1 MTNLPE
7 PIHHPVPYQHEPT
20 DPPVHHQSVGDAVT
34 VDEAAEIE
42 ALERLAGQFR
52 QIANDVASG
61 RPSAAATVEFTNDL
75 AAGAFAGATEWRY
88 RYYAVLA
95 SHPHPDARLA
105 LACTGPLGALRAL
118 VHDPDPRVRFGVLH
132 NPLVVDADIQLALAH
147 DPEPE
152 IVVGLLG
159 VVSPS
164 VATCR
169 AVLDGPHP
177 EARRA
182 LARMRVGSEPL
193 KELAADDD
201 LVARCIARSRLDARG
216 ELTTGGH
223 HD

>member
-1 MTNLPE
+1 MTNLPA
-7 PIHHPVPYQHEPT
+7 PVHRPVPQPAC
-20 DPPVHHQSVGDAVT
+20 DAQPQQ
-34 VDEAAEIE
+34 ESAQLE

-61 RPSAAATVEFTNDL
+61 RPSAAAAVEFTNEL
-75 AAGAFAGATEWRY
+75 AAGPFVGAAEWRY

-105 LACTGPLGALRAL
+105 LAWTGPLGALRAL
-118 VHDPDPRVRFGVLH
+118 VHDPDPRVRYGVLH

-147 DPEPE
+147 DPESE

-169 AVLDGPHP
+169 AVLDGPHV
-177 EARRA
+177 EAKRA
-182 LARMRVGSEPL
+182 LARMRVGSGPL
-193 KELAADDD
+193 KELADDDD

-216 ELTTGGH
+216 ELTAGGRH
-223 HD
+223 V